1 MTKIFDH
8 YYCNW
13 EFEDPE
19 PPRVQKERE
28 RVGSCDSY
36 SSLQRIITS
45 IFISAFLTELVAYKN
60 ILTASGIFCKS

>member
-1 MTKIFDH
+1 MVSKLRIQKITKMTKIFDH

-28 RVGSCDSY
+28 RELEVAILIPLFNVL
-36 SSLQRIITS
+36 LQ
-45 IFISAFLTELVAYKN
+45 AFLYQH
-60 ILTASGIFCKS
+60 F